1 MTSIKLLIKL
11 IIYYQLFYHTKTSQL
26 VYNANP
32 VTGFYVTG
40 ALRLEDWS

>member
-11 IIYYQLFYHTKTSQL
+11 IIYYQWFYYTKTSQL

-40 ALRLEDWS
+40 TLRLEDWS

>member
-11 IIYYQLFYHTKTSQL
+11 IINDQWFYHTKTSQL
-26 VYNANP
+26 IYNANP

-40 ALRLEDWS
+40 TLRLEDWS